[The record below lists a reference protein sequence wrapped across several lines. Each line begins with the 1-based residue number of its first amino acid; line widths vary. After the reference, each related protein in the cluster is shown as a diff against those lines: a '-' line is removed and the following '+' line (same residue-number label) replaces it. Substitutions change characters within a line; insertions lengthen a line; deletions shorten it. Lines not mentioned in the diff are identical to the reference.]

1 MLVDVVAGFALMPPL
16 AWLFGIVLGGALVG
30 ATWALVT
37 WFTLYAAGM
46 LGLFLHPRWHEV
58 TP

>member
-1 MLVDVVAGFALMPPL
+1 
-16 AWLFGIVLGGALVG
+16 VLGGGLLG

-46 LGLFLHPRWHEV
+46 LGLFLRPHWHEV